1 LLNEAGQA
9 MFGDDSWMDIIDP
22 AIDVAG
28 YGLKLPVGQARIT
41 IGQLIDYINS
51 DDADFD
57 LMDLFLR
64 NRDKDN
70 TKRGSQR
77 PVFYE

>member
-1 LLNEAGQA
+1 

-57 LMDLFLR
+57 LMSLFLR
-64 NRDKDN
+64 RRERD
-70 TKRGSQR
+70 RGTRER
-77 PVFYE
+77 PTFYGEENF